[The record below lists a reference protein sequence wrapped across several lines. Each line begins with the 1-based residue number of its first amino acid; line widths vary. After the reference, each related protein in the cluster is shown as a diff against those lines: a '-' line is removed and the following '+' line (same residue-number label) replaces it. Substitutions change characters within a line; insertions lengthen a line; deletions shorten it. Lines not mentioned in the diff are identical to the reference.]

1 MTLSTRIIAM
11 IIGSLLVLTL
21 LLGLATRHFMNESVT
36 FFTQNYHTNM
46 VQARK
51 DELKS
56 EMRIMHTVA
65 LKVYEEGKALGKS
78 DAEIQAS
85 IFHKLQDVRFFED
98 DSGYIFIYQPDGTN
112 LLLPVNTSLHGKN
125 LVGLKD
131 SDGKFFVKELLE
143 AAQKG
148 GGYVIYNFPKTK
160 DGAPFP
166 KLSYAIPF
174 APYGWM
180 MGTGVYIDNIDDDVK
195 ALAEKTAQ
203 ENRKNTLLFTF
214 ISLGVVGIVAAISL
228 FLIRLKITS
237 PLQNLIK
244 RAQNLSSGD
253 GDLTRKLEIEG
264 NDEIGKA
271 SEAINAF
278 IEKVRL
284 LISDAK
290 QLSSENSS
298 VAHELSTTSL
308 QSGKRIEDST
318 TLVGNT
324 TQKATHM
331 QQEMRSSIAEAK
343 EGKKELEKA
352 STFVKEASSSIL
364 DLTEQIQESAHTEIE
379 LAKKIEQLSHDAEQV
394 KEILTVIND
403 IADQTNLLALNA
415 AIEAARAGEHGRGFA
430 VVADEVRKLAERTQK
445 SLIEI
450 NATINVIVQAVA
462 DSSEQMT
469 HNAKRVEE
477 LTHVASDVKEKI
489 THMDVTMRQA
499 IVMSDKTAQSY
510 INNGSE
516 IEQIIHSVASINT
529 LSTENARSVEEI
541 ASAAEHLN
549 KMTEMLNS
557 KLAEFRT

>member
-214 ISLGVVGIVAAISL
+214 ISLGVVGIVASISL

>member
-1 MTLSTRIIAM
+1 MNLSTRIITM
-11 IIGSLLVLTL
+11 IIGSLVLLTL
-21 LLGLATRHFMNESVT
+21 LLGLTTRHFMEESVA
-36 FFTQNYHTNM
+36 FFTQNYHEKM

-56 EMRIMHTVA
+56 EMRIIQTVA
-65 LKVYEEGKALGKS
+65 QKVYEEEVARGSSEEATKAAIL
-78 DAEIQAS
+78 
-85 IFHKLQDVRFFED
+85 HKIRDIRFFED
-98 DSGYIFIYQPDGTN
+98 DSGYVFVYSPDGTN
-112 LLLPVNTSLHGKN
+112 IMLPVNTSLEGKN
-125 LVGLKD
+125 LIGLKD
-131 SDGKFFVKELLE
+131 SDGMFFVKELIE
-143 AAQKG
+143 ASKRG
-148 GGYVIYNFPKTK
+148 GDFVLYNFPKIK
-160 DGAPFP
+160 DGEPLP
-166 KLSYAIPF
+166 KLGYAVPF

-180 MGTGVYIDNIDDDVK
+180 MGTGVYIDNIDKDV
-195 ALAEKTAQ
+195 AILSAETAA
-203 ENRKNTLLFTF
+203 ENKKVLFLFTL
-214 ISLGVVGIVAAISL
+214 ISVVMVLIIGVSSL

-237 PLQNLIK
+237 PLKNLIQ

-253 GDLTRKLEIEG
+253 GDLTRKLDIDG
-264 NDEIGKA
+264 NDEISRA

-278 IEKVRL
+278 IEKVRI

-324 TQKATHM
+324 TQKATSM
-331 QQEMRSSIAEAK
+331 QKEMRGSIKEAK
-343 EGKKELEKA
+343 EGKAELEKA
-352 STFVKEASSSIL
+352 SVFVQEASTSIL

-379 LAKKIEQLSHDAEQV
+379 LARKIEQLSHDAEQV

-469 HNAKRVEE
+469 RNAKRVEE
-477 LTHVASDVKEKI
+477 LTHVAGNVKEKI
-489 THMDVTMRQA
+489 THMDTTMRHA
-499 IVMSDKTAQSY
+499 ITMSDKTAQSY
-510 INNGSE
+510 ITNGDE
-516 IEQIIHSVASINT
+516 IEEIIQGVSHINT

-557 KLAEFRT
+557 KLSEFRT

>member
-1 MTLSTRIIAM
+1 M

-98 DSGYIFIYQPDGTN
+98 DSGYIFIYQPDGTC
-112 LLLPVNTSLHGKN
+112 LLLPTNPSLHGKN
-125 LVGLKD
+125 LIEIKD
-131 SDGKFFVKELLE
+131 SNGKFFLKELIA

-148 GGYVIYNFPKTK
+148 GDYVIYEFPKTK